1 MDILKIIQEYI
12 NCYKENCKDEYD
24 NIGKDKKLQIIKNKL
39 IKNNNWKDIDK
50 IIFDIYSNKNQK
62 DFELCVYKKCS
73 IVKDFQKY
81 KINSLNKKIKILEIK
96 FSNDIQIKYD
106 NFIKLFSKSSLTDEE
121 YIDFIILFYYF
132 DKIIEIKVTEK
143 LFNIFKHWDN
153 YSKCSNKNCKGLY
166 NEVNNDE
173 ELKKKRSLIFQYYN
187 NEDERNKV
195 IRDIYSNQKQVN
207 LDKCMVKKCNK
218 ILLKLLQYTLK
229 HFNNIIKAYDVK
241 IPKEIQ
247 LPEIIKLKEK
257 DIPEIMIKYYQIF
270 NYSNKYD

>member
-1 MDILKIIQEYI
+1 MDILKVIQEYI

-39 IKNNNWKDIDK
+39 IKNKNWKDIDK

-73 IVKDFQKY
+73 IVKDFQEY

-247 LPEIIKLKEK
+247 LPEITELKEK